1 MTPRREQGATLIEL
15 LVALALL
22 GLAMSVVAAL
32 TMPVLGAFEAE
43 PAAADA
49 QQRARTTLQVLIDD
63 VQRAGTG
70 FLQQTEAG
78 PGLGLPAL
86 WPDVVRTGV
95 WAVAPRANTL
105 TTWHAP
111 RGAAQG
117 LTRGAVAAGTGVVPL
132 ARPAFC
138 SAATPTCGFAAGD
151 EVVLFLPHGRFAVA
165 TIAQVE
171 APLDLRLTSPL
182 AEAWPAGSAVAA
194 VTAHTYEARA
204 DPVTG
209 LAQIV
214 RRLGGGPP
222 TPVVDFVR
230 RFEVE
235 WIASGGAPRVHL
247 APDGSEEHA
256 TGAPAPPPAGVAV
269 DAAWPSGENCAF
281 FRDAAGAAHWRGATG
296 GRVAAPVAPAA
307 LADGPWCPSPGAP
320 VRWDADLSRIEAVRV
335 VISIAVAVE
344 TLRPAAALGLARRPG
359 ARLVPDLVLDTT
371 VRAGRHSG
379 GF

>member
-1 MTPRREQGATLIEL
+1 MRGRQERGATLVEL

-32 TMPVLGAFEAE
+32 TMPVLAAFEAE

-49 QQRARTTLQVLIDD
+49 QQRARGTLQVLIDD

-70 FLQQTEAG
+70 FLHHTDAG

-86 WPDVVRTGV
+86 WPEALHTGPWTV
-95 WAVAPRANTL
+95 TPRANTL

-111 RGAAQG
+111 RGAAHG
-117 LTRGAVAAGTGVVPL
+117 TTRTAIAPGALVVPL

-138 SAATPTCGFAAGD
+138 AASTPTCGFAADD

-165 TIAQVE
+165 TVAQVD
-171 APLDLRLTSPL
+171 APLDLRLTAPL
-182 AEAWPAGSAVAA
+182 VEAWPAGAAVAA
-194 VTAHTYEARA
+194 VTAHTYELRA
-204 DPVTG
+204 DPATG
-209 LAQIV
+209 LSQIV
-214 RRLGGGPP
+214 RRLGSGPP

-235 WIASGGAPRVHL
+235 WIAARGAPAVQL

-256 TGAPAPPPAGVAV
+256 TGAPAPPPAGLAA
-269 DAAWPSGENCAF
+269 DPAWPPGENCAF
-281 FRDAAGAAHWRGATG
+281 FRDAAGGAHWRGAAG
-296 GRVAAPVAPAA
+296 GATPAPLPAA
-307 LADGPWCPSPGAP
+307 SLSDGPWCPSAVAP
-320 VRWDADLSRIEAVRV
+320 VRWDADLARVDGVRV
-335 VISIAVAVE
+335 VLSIAVAVD
-344 TLRPAAALGLARRPG
+344 TLRPAPALGLARRPG

-371 VRAGRHSG
+371 VRAGRRSG
-379 GF
+379 GL

>member
-1 MTPRREQGATLIEL
+1 MTPRGARGATLIEL
-15 LVALALL
+15 LVALTLL

-32 TMPVLGAFEAE
+32 TIPVLAAFEAE

-49 QQRARTTLQVLIDD
+49 QQRARSTLQVLIDD

-70 FLQQTEAG
+70 FLHDTDAG

-86 WPDVVRTGV
+86 WPDALRTGA
-95 WAVAPRANTL
+95 WAVSPSAKTL

-111 RGAAQG
+111 RGAAHG
-117 LTRGAVAAGTGVVPL
+117 LTRVALGAGAAVVPL

-138 SAATPTCGFAAGD
+138 SAVTPTCGFATGD

-171 APLDLRLTSPL
+171 APLDLHLTSPL
-182 AEAWPAGSAVAA
+182 TEAWPAGSTVAA
-194 VTAHTYEARA
+194 VTAHTYEERA
-204 DPVTG
+204 DPATG
-209 LAQIV
+209 LAQVV
-214 RRLGGGPP
+214 RRLGSGPP

-230 RFEVE
+230 RFDVE
-235 WIASGGAPRVHL
+235 WIAAGGAPRVHL

-269 DAAWPSGENCAF
+269 DAAWPAGENCAF
-281 FRDAAGAAHWRGATG
+281 FRDAGGGAHWRGAAG
-296 GRVAAPVAPAA
+296 GGAPAPLAAAA
-307 LADGPWCPSPGAP
+307 LGDGPWCPSPAAP
-320 VRWDADLSRIEAVRV
+320 VRWDADLARIDAVRV
-335 VISIAVAVE
+335 VISIAVAVD

-371 VRAGRHSG
+371 VRAGRRSG
-379 GF
+379 GL

>member
-1 MTPRREQGATLIEL
+1 MTPRGARGATLIEL
-15 LVALALL
+15 LVALTLL
-22 GLAMSVVAAL
+22 GLAMGVVAVL
-32 TMPVLGAFEAE
+32 TIPVLAAFEAE

-49 QQRARTTLQVLIDD
+49 QQRARSTLQVLIDD

-70 FLQQTEAG
+70 FLHDTDAG

-86 WPDVVRTGV
+86 WPDALRTGA
-95 WAVAPRANTL
+95 WAVSPRAKTL

-111 RGAAQG
+111 RGAAHG
-117 LTRGAVAAGTGVVPL
+117 LTRVALGAGAAVVPL

-138 SAATPTCGFAAGD
+138 SAVTPTCGFATGD

-171 APLDLRLTSPL
+171 APLDLHLTSPL
-182 AEAWPAGSAVAA
+182 TEAWPAGSTVAA
-194 VTAHTYEARA
+194 VTAHTYEERA
-204 DPVTG
+204 DPATG
-209 LAQIV
+209 LAQVV
-214 RRLGGGPP
+214 RRLGSGPP

-230 RFEVE
+230 RFDVE
-235 WIASGGAPRVHL
+235 WIAAGGAPRVHL

-269 DAAWPSGENCAF
+269 DAAWPAGENCAF
-281 FRDAAGAAHWRGATG
+281 FRDAGGGAHWRGAAG
-296 GRVAAPVAPAA
+296 GGAPAPLAAAA
-307 LADGPWCPSPGAP
+307 LGDGPWCPSPAAP
-320 VRWDADLSRIEAVRV
+320 VRWDADLARIDAVRV
-335 VISIAVAVE
+335 VISIAVAVD

-371 VRAGRHSG
+371 VRAGRRSG
-379 GF
+379 GL